1 MATNSK
7 HALPDKLSRLP
18 LLSRGPQGVVLKFL
32 AEQIWN
38 VRLEELGPAR
48 RWAYRTCRVLFLAV
62 LGFDGDKCLL
72 RARSLTYTTVLS
84 LVPMLAFSFAILKG
98 LGFYENFR
106 EKHIEPYLD
115 GLFGPPSSEAIT
127 PAIDMTPVVS
137 VSAVPAGGGQLRD
150 MFERLLDLV
159 DGTDVN
165 KLGAIGLGVLVLTT
179 IGLLSAVEGSF
190 NDIWSIRRARS
201 WVRKLSDY
209 LTMVVVTPIFLV
221 VAIGVTTAA
230 QNAGV
235 VEFLEKKLSLGSVL
249 EALIRFAPVLV
260 GWLAFALIYLVMPN
274 RRGSVRASLFGGFVA
289 GLLWQ
294 LALVGHIQFQLGV
307 ANYNKI
313 YAGFAAVPIF
323 LVWVQVS
330 WIIVLFGAELAYAH
344 EHHHEYQGVGRGT
357 DLSHAV
363 TERLSV
369 RVMARLCGAFLA
381 GEAAPS
387 VPQLAARLGVSGAA
401 VEGVL
406 VPMRER
412 GLVVSLEP
420 SERAPEGG
428 WQPARSPESIR
439 VSDVLGAVA
448 GKFEDGD
455 LAPPDPLERNG
466 DRALA
471 RLDEERRTSAHN
483 LTLRELVERAA
494 REAPAPLASAQPR
507 AVTGGQG

>member
-1 MATNSK
+1 MANGSK
-7 HALPDKLSRLP
+7 HALPEKLSRLP
-18 LLSRGPQGVVLKFL
+18 LLSRGPQGAVLKFL
-32 AEQIWN
+32 GERIWN

-72 RARSLTYTTVLS
+72 RARALTYTTVLS

-106 EKHIEPYLD
+106 ERHIEPYLD
-115 GLFGPPSSEAIT
+115 GLFGLPSSEALT
-127 PAIDMTPVVS
+127 PAFDATPVVS
-137 VSAVPAGGGQLRD
+137 VSPIPAGGGQLRD
-150 MFERLLDLV
+150 MFERLLDIV

-190 NDIWSIRRARS
+190 NDIWSIRRART

-209 LTMVVVTPIFLV
+209 LTMVIVTPIFLV

-235 VEFLEKKLSLGSVL
+235 IEFLEKKLALGFVL
-249 EALIRFAPVLV
+249 EGLIRFAPVFV

-313 YAGFAAVPIF
+313 YAGFAALPIF

-369 RVMARLCGAFLA
+369 RVMARLCEAFLR
-381 GEAAPS
+381 GEPAPGVS
-387 VPQLAARLGVSGAA
+387 QLAARLGVSGAA
-401 VEGVL
+401 IEGVL
-406 VPMRER
+406 LPMREL

-420 SERAPEGG
+420 TERGPEGG

-439 VSDVLGAVA
+439 VSDVLLAVA
-448 GKFEDGD
+448 GKFDAVD
-455 LAPPDPLERNG
+455 LAQPDGIDLSG
-466 DRALA
+466 DRSLA
-471 RLDEERRTSAHN
+471 RMDEERRTSAHN
-483 LTLRELVERAA
+483 LSMRELVERSA

-507 AVTGGQG
+507 TAVEG